1 MTPSLQM
8 IIAGI
13 CIAAW
18 QICVNASK
26 FPGPV
31 ANLWVLLISALI
43 ALLTVTRM
51 ISLNQ
56 LGLLGCFTAA
66 SFMTV
71 VIVFRGNVPEN
82 IAAYMFMAA
91 AGLLS
96 GVAVWQLNDVL
107 SKVPASEVG
116 GLMVTMMVAQIATA
130 AAYHLGVQWHNEGTI
145 NVRTTAAFGTA
156 VMAGLLLPR

>member
-1 MTPSLQM
+1 MV
-8 IIAGI
+8 IAGF

-43 ALLTVTRM
+43 ALLTATKI
-51 ISLNQ
+51 ISIGQ
-56 LGLLGCFTAA
+56 LGLLSGFTAA
-66 SFMTV
+66 SFVTV
-71 VIVFRGNVPEN
+71 VVVFRGNVPEDV
-82 IAAYMFMAA
+82 AAYMFMAA

-130 AAYHLGVQWHNEGTI
+130 AAYHLGVQWHDQGTV